1 MKGTSWKI
9 FNGLVRFALTTTW
22 YRQSEF
28 RHCITISLEPD
39 VAAVVCLRRGSRDAK
54 HFAKVDF
61 HELWDAERLL

>member
-39 VAAVVCLRRGSRDAK
+39 VAAVVCLRQG
-54 HFAKVDF
+54 
-61 HELWDAERLL
+61 